1 MRLTW
6 RRSVRAED
14 RFETWLA
21 QQHQKQV
28 LESGVTA
35 PGPCPDEAFLRD
47 LARKASRISLSDP
60 RVDHA
65 ASCPKCMNRLLA
77 LREEIHSRRQKLVLA
92 FAAASCLVVAVAL
105 ISMVRDKVRK
115 PPFEANTAVV
125 SETVNLWDAGTLRGQ
140 QPSPLQSVSL
150 PATLVRV
157 KIVLPRFSAP
167 GQYEVAVTRDQ
178 AGTTFRHTTLLRR
191 RVIVAAKRFLSISTL
206 GRPRRDRIS
215 FLRRTNRT
223 RRRTTTLSRSSRLP
237 SKEAFRCGLMTL
249 GPIRK
254 RHDKEPVLARV
265 R

>member
-21 QQHQKQV
+21 QRYQKQV

-60 RVDHA
+60 RVGHA

-77 LREEIHSRRQKLVLA
+77 FREENHSRRQKLVLA
-92 FAAASCLVVAVAL
+92 LAAASCLVVTAVL
-105 ISMVRDKVRK
+105 ISMARDKVRR
-115 PPFEANTAVV
+115 PVFEANTTVV
-125 SETVNLWDAGTLRGQ
+125 PETVNLWDAGTLRGQ
-140 QPSPLQSVSL
+140 QTSPLQSVSL

-178 AGTTFRHTTLLRR
+178 AGNDVQAHNTVTATSNRGREEVSVDLDLRK
-191 RVIVAAKRFLSISTL
+191 AAAGPYFLS
-206 GRPRRDRIS
+206 
-215 FLRRTNRT
+215 
-223 RRRTTTLSRSSRLP
+223 TTHEQDQASYYYPLQI
-237 SKEAFRCGLMTL
+237 K
-249 GPIRK
+249 
-254 RHDKEPVLARV
+254 
-265 R
+265 